1 MHTLMSNQVI
11 KNGKLVSL
19 TYIICDESGAVLEQ
33 SDLPVSYIHGGR
45 NELIGGMDKAV
56 AGKFAGDEVELTLGS
71 DQGFGSHDPE
81 LTFTDSLENVPP
93 QFRHL
98 GAQVEMQNESGEVK
112 TFYVTKI
119 EGGDLTVDGNHPFA
133 GKDLLVKV
141 QIQDVR
147 DPTDQERTQ
156 DEMSHVAPPG
166 MH

>member
-1 MHTLMSNQVI
+1 MSHQVI

-19 TYIICDESGAVLEQ
+19 TYKICHESGTVLEQ
-33 SDLPVSYIHGGR
+33 SDLPVSYIHGGQ
-45 NELIGGMDKAV
+45 NELIGGMDRAV
-56 AGKFAGDEVELTLGS
+56 AGKRTGDEVELTLNS
-71 DQGFGSHDPE
+71 NQGFGTHDPE
-81 LTFTDSLENVPP
+81 LTFTDSIDNVPP

-119 EGGDLTVDGNHPFA
+119 EDGALTVDGNHPFA
-133 GKDLLVKV
+133 GKELIVKV
-141 QIQDVR
+141 HIQDVR